1 MDFSKMSES
10 FYNKSFIQSVSAAL
24 EGIIHTLQKER
35 NMRVHFI
42 IGFLVLIAGI
52 YFDFNYIEIVLLLF
66 AISFVLVAEM
76 LNTAIEY
83 SADIMIKEEFH
94 PMVKV
99 VKDISAGAVFV
110 SAVNAGLT
118 GYLLIAKRVNLRGG
132 RLLFRIKQ
140 SPWHITL
147 IALILCVGLVLLIK
161 VVRREKELLRGG
173 MPSGHS
179 AVAFA
184 VWMIVSLVTLDPLV
198 SILVFMLA
206 VLIAVSRMRT
216 GVHSVWEVIA
226 GGVLGAL
233 AALLVFQVLS

>member
-1 MDFSKMSES
+1 MSES

>member
-1 MDFSKMSES
+1 MNSLKKSEG
-10 FYNKSFIQSVSAAL
+10 FYNKSFVQSVSAAL

-35 NMRVHFI
+35 NMRAHFI
-42 IGFLVLIAGI
+42 IGFFVLIGGI
-52 YFDFNYIEIVLLLF
+52 YFDLSHIEIILLLF

-94 PMVKV
+94 PLVKI

-118 GYLLIAKRVNLRGG
+118 GYLLIANRVNLRGG
-132 RLLFRIKQ
+132 RLLLRIKQ

-147 IALILCVGLVLLIK
+147 IALIVCVGLVLFIK
-161 VVRREKELLRGG
+161 VIRREKELLSGG

-184 VWMIVSLVTLDPLV
+184 IWMIVSLVTMDPLV

-216 GVHSVWEVIA
+216 GVHSVWEVVT

-233 AALLVFQVLS
+233 AALLVFQVLL